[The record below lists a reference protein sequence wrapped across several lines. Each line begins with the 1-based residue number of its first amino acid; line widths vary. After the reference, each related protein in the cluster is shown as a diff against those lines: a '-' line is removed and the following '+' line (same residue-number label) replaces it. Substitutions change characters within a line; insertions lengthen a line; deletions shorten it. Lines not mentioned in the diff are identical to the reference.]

1 MSLRRFVSESNLIE
15 GIQREPYAVEIDEI
29 SRLLDVQA
37 LTVPHLIGFVNVY
50 QPGAKIRTHAGLNV
64 RVGDHIAP
72 PGGPEILT
80 ALESILARVNAHR
93 GEVRGPDGAYSI
105 HHDYEKLHPFTDG
118 NGRSGR
124 AVWLWQMR
132 GHAPLG
138 FLHHWYYQSLQMRRV
153 QGVSMDDNINGQLVD
168 DKINPVLGDLY
179 DRGYANGLKAGREA
193 GMREA
198 ARLLRD
204 EDWQTQAIN
213 VTSTIDQTVEND
225 YADAILAAIGVDKCA
240 T

>member
-153 QGVSMDDNINGQLVD
+153 QGVSMDEFEKWWNSPEMEFG
-168 DKINPVLGDLY
+168 
-179 DRGYANGLKAGREA
+179 DRGLKEVMERCWRAGREA

-204 EDWQTQAIN
+204 EDWQTQSTN